1 MAIERAVSEVA
12 DVLERYGHAL
22 REVGDSAATEPAMQ
36 AQWERILGR
45 VIDAAAV
52 AIERNRSAGV
62 ALNGLPDRALAAA
75 LMWIGAR
82 NLVLMTMRSA
92 NALPVDE
99 IVETVITAW
108 LRTVFGLHHQATS
121 ANP

>member
-1 MAIERAVSEVA
+1 
-12 DVLERYGHAL
+12 
-22 REVGDSAATEPAMQ
+22 MQ

-82 NLVLMTMRSA
+82 NLGLMTMRSA

-99 IVETVITAW
+99 IVETVITVW